1 MKARYTVLSL
11 FLAVCCDTGFAQTA
25 KPSITVGNTEVALGA
40 SAQRIVAALQKD
52 YAVESP
58 ESSPHQGSFGNVPL
72 SGNASSK
79 ASPFKRWLVS
89 ASEGSFPLAF
99 IFAKGDTIVGAEH
112 LLSRSVPGSVENVF
126 DAFFAASEQ
135 LSNGGQGVCTL
146 TTATGYNTMTASSL
160 TSGMSQA
167 AILLTCGSHRLVLE
181 RNEVRMI
188 GDKTLN
194 DYQVWESVGT
204 TD

>member
-1 MKARYTVLSL
+1 MKARYVVLPL
-11 FLAVCCDTGFAQTA
+11 FLAVCCAAGLAQTA
-25 KPSITVGNTEVALGA
+25 APSITVGNTEVVLGA
-40 SAQRIVAALQKD
+40 SAQRIVAAPQKG
-52 YAVESP
+52 YAVESSQ
-58 ESSPHQGSFGNVPL
+58 SSPQQGNFGNIPL

-79 ASPFKRWLVS
+79 APLLRKWLVS
-89 ASEGSFPLAF
+89 ASKGSFPLAF

-112 LLSRSVPGSVENVF
+112 LLSRSAPGSAGNLF
-126 DAFFAASEQ
+126 DALFAASEQ
-135 LSNGGQGVCTL
+135 LSNGGQSVCTL

-167 AILLTCGSHRLVLE
+167 AILLTCGSHRLMLE
-181 RNEVRMI
+181 RNEVKMI